1 MVQIYFKNKSI
12 LNISMNIKVFQIS
25 DQTILT
31 NSFNEPFTK
40 ISDKKINTDRDLIIY
55 TWSKLKNI
63 PVECDI
69 VFDLS
74 HFKFPISDSTGLDE
88 TIQKNIQNHSAYNNI
103 IKSILKCIEFN
114 DYKKIG
120 IICDHGK
127 IVSVGFAELLK
138 KDYYKNSII
147 HHNNIKVYE

>member
-1 MVQIYFKNKSI
+1 
-12 LNISMNIKVFQIS
+12 MNIKVFQIA
-25 DQTILT
+25 DQTI
-31 NSFNEPFTK
+31 
-40 ISDKKINTDRDLIIY
+40 ISDNFDESIIQISGKKINLDRDLTIY

-74 HFKFPISDSTGLDE
+74 YFKFPTSDSTGLDIE
-88 TIQKNIQNHSAYNNI
+88 IQKDIQKHSAYNNI
-103 IKSILKCIEFN
+103 IKSILKCIELN
-114 DYKKIG
+114 EYKKIG

-138 KDYYKNSII
+138 KDYYQRTII
-147 HHNNIKVYE
+147 YHNNLKVCE

>member
-1 MVQIYFKNKSI
+1 
-12 LNISMNIKVFQIS
+12 MNVKVFSID

-31 NSFNEPFTK
+31 NSFNEPFIK
-40 ISDKKINTDRDLIIY
+40 ISDKKININRDLTIY

-74 HFKFPISDSTGLDE
+74 YFKFPTSDSTGLDLE
-88 TIQKNIQNHSAYNNI
+88 IQKSIQNHSAYSNI
-103 IKSILKCIEFN
+103 IKSILKCIEF
-114 DYKKIG
+114 DEYKKIG
-120 IICDHGK
+120 IICDSGK

-138 KDYYKNSII
+138 KDYYQRTII
-147 HHNNIKVYE
+147 YHNNLKVCE